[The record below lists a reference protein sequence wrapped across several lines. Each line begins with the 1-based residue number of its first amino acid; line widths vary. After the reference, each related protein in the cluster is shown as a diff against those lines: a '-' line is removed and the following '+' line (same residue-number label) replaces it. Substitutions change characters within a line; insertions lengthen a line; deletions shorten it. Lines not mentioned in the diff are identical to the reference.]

1 MVYSVTQD
9 NNDSVFGQLDR
20 RIRQL
25 ENGTLQRL
33 ITVLPSGQVHVN
45 GPLSVGGGSEGG
57 GGGAAAV
64 VVSGAPADVGT
75 VTGAAGA
82 DADSVWIDLSWVYPT
97 DLFVPVGYFEIRY
110 KKTTDASTEYQYL
123 RAAGTEIRID
133 NLVPS
138 TAYNLDVRSIATN
151 GRPGAWVAQSGGTGT
166 TVADTTAPAQVTG
179 LAAAAAPGYQTIML
193 TWTANTESDLDHY
206 DVQIDDT
213 AVTYL
218 SLVFDEAVDASVI
231 VADNLV
237 GTGTPGATNYY
248 ARVRAVDKSGN
259 AGTWSANVGP
269 ITTNLVESAYIAEL
283 FAGKIKAGTIEASTI
298 KLDKTA
304 GAGESVIQSVDF
316 VTGTSGWAINGDG
329 DAEFQD
335 VTVRGDIVADTFATG
350 TTGARME
357 INSAGLNIM
366 RFYATAGTKYGLIG
380 SSAATAGSLV
390 MISNANSG
398 DAEAN
403 FPQISLTPGTGI
415 TLAPYAGDF
424 VYITNNLDVAG
435 TAQLDGAVTLDSTFQ
450 VDGVSTLTGGVA
462 TTLSVKDG
470 SGTTVVTLT
479 EAAAVTDVGQ
489 IKLWT
494 GDTNAM
500 GQIIWEAAGGSYTGD
515 IQMDRYQNDFR
526 IVRGASVDMT
536 IDASGNAY
544 NRGGTWGT
552 ISDPSVKRNIRA
564 AGGRRTKLM
573 ALDVVDYELID
584 RPGTHRGLDAAA
596 AAAVFPEL
604 VETTFADPAHPD
616 GLLSVK
622 TSQLI
627 WELLIYVQELET
639 RVSSLGA

>member
-1 MVYSVTQD
+1 
-9 NNDSVFGQLDR
+9 
-20 RIRQL
+20 
-25 ENGTLQRL
+25 
-33 ITVLPSGQVHVN
+33 
-45 GPLSVGGGSEGG
+45 
-57 GGGAAAV
+57 
-64 VVSGAPADVGT
+64 
-75 VTGAAGA
+75 
-82 DADSVWIDLSWVYPT
+82 
-97 DLFVPVGYFEIRY
+97 
-110 KKTTDASTEYQYL
+110 
-123 RAAGTEIRID
+123 
-133 NLVPS
+133 
-138 TAYNLDVRSIATN
+138 
-151 GRPGAWVAQSGGTGT
+151 
-166 TVADTTAPAQVTG
+166 
-179 LAAAAAPGYQTIML
+179 
-193 TWTANTESDLDHY
+193 
-206 DVQIDDT
+206 
-213 AVTYL
+213 
-218 SLVFDEAVDASVI
+218 
-231 VADNLV
+231 
-237 GTGTPGATNYY
+237 
-248 ARVRAVDKSGN
+248 
-259 AGTWSANVGP
+259 VGP

-304 GAGESVIQSVDF
+304 GVGESVIQSVDY
-316 VTGTSGWAINGDG
+316 VAGTSGWAINGDG

-335 VTVRGDIVADTFATG
+335 VTVRGDIVAETFATA

-366 RFYATAGTKYGLIG
+366 RFYATAGTKYGMIG
-380 SSAATAGSLV
+380 SSAAAAGSVAILANV
-390 MISNANSG
+390 NSG

-435 TAQLDGAVTLDSTFQ
+435 TTQLDGAVTLDSTFQ
-450 VDGVSTLTGGVA
+450 VDGLTTLTGDLDLP
-462 TTLSVKDG
+462 LSLTDTAVEVISFAKAA
-470 SGTTVVTLT
+470 SVTN
-479 EAAAVTDVGQ
+479 VGQ

-500 GQIIWEAAGGSYTGD
+500 GQIVWEAAGGSYTGD

-526 IVRGASVDMT
+526 IVRGAGVDMT

-564 AGGRRTKLM
+564 ADGRQAKLM

-596 AAAVFPEL
+596 AQLAFPEL
-604 VETTFADPAHPD
+604 IETTFADPSHPE

-627 WELLIYVQELET
+627 WELLIYAQGLEA
-639 RVSSLGA
+639 RVSSLEA